1 MKESVVN
8 LSNCDA
14 RGGVVL
20 LHDQYETSHS
30 KDYDCAVPG
39 RDCDYWLVFWS
50 QFHWIEV
57 QVLEG
62 KVLTL
67 NVGYFVNQN
76 LLNIGILLY
85 LLTAAAIC
93 EFLCS

>member
-39 RDCDYWLVFWS
+39 RDCDYWLVF
-50 QFHWIEV
+50 
-57 QVLEG
+57 
-62 KVLTL
+62 
-67 NVGYFVNQN
+67 
-76 LLNIGILLY
+76 
-85 LLTAAAIC
+85 
-93 EFLCS
+93 